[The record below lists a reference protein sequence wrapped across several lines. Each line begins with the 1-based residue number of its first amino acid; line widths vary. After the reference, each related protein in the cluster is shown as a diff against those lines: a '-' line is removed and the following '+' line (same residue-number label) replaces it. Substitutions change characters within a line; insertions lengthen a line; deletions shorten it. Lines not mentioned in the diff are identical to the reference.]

1 MIANRNAI
9 GYTLFMIR
17 DFKHK
22 GLEKFFLTGSKAGI
36 HADHAKKLRLILGRL
51 HAATHPR
58 DMNLPGLYLHE
69 LKGERQSTWSVRFS
83 GNWRVTFQFDGP
95 DATIVNYEDYH

>member
-1 MIANRNAI
+1 VIK
-9 GYTLFMIR
+9 

-22 GLEKFFLTGSKAGI
+22 GLEKFFLTGSKVGVQAA
-36 HADHAKKLRLILGRL
+36 HVSKLRLVLGRL
-51 HAATHPR
+51 HASTSPR

-69 LKGERQSTWSVRFS
+69 LKGDRKGTWSVRVS

-95 DATIVNYEDYH
+95 DAININYEDYH